1 MAKTITDE
9 LCDRISDILDELPR
23 ITKKIDSLNS
33 QILKGGISSKE
44 MTDIIRERS
53 ILIEK
58 RRALEAEAKTMYRVK
73 LEETHEVEL
82 IGGIANQQFS

>member
-1 MAKTITDE
+1 MEKTITDD

-23 ITKKIDSLNS
+23 ITKRIDYINNS
-33 QILKGGISSKE
+33 ILRGGISSKE
-44 MTDIIRERS
+44 MTDLIRERS

-58 RRALEAEAKTMYRVK
+58 RRAMEQEAKKMYKVK

-82 IGGIANQQFS
+82 IGGIANQQFI